1 MISVHNEQNSDIP
14 VYNGS
19 IMVYIIMVINHFGD
33 HVMLYHYNNYCEFIP
48 AQFRGECRLQL
59 LASFCRYTSHI

>member
-1 MISVHNEQNSDIP
+1 MISVHNEQNCDIP

-33 HVMLYHYNNYCEFIP
+33 HVMLYHYNN
-48 AQFRGECRLQL
+48 
-59 LASFCRYTSHI
+59 